1 MAIAETLTLAKALST
16 AGGLAS
22 SYGPAAASMKR
33 TKEQKELTKKRQAE
47 EQKLAKT
54 QGTPKAE
61 DVAAAKNPIEAALT
75 QQRAMLARGQQTG
88 MQQQQQRDLT
98 RTGIMAQ
105 ARIGSD
111 LAAQEA
117 ARRGQER
124 QRLDAGLERDA
135 DRRQRDK
142 QMALQAAMASK
153 GEGQKAA
160 FGKGVKESLDTEAG
174 SASSAFGAKTQ

>member
-1 MAIAETLTLAKALST
+1 
-16 AGGLAS
+16 
-22 SYGPAAASMKR
+22 
-33 TKEQKELTKKRQAE
+33 
-47 EQKLAKT
+47 
-54 QGTPKAE
+54 
-61 DVAAAKNPIEAALT
+61 
-75 QQRAMLARGQQTG
+75 
-88 MQQQQQRDLT
+88 
-98 RTGIMAQ
+98 MAQ

-142 QMALQAAMASK
+142 QMALQAEMASK

>member
-88 MQQQQQRDLT
+88 MQQAGFGQQEKQSWASRPS
-98 RTGIMAQ
+98 A
-105 ARIGSD
+105 
-111 LAAQEA
+111 
-117 ARRGQER
+117 GQECCR
-124 QRLDAGLERDA
+124 TQTPTTQHWA
-135 DRRQRDK
+135 RRQR
-142 QMALQAAMASK
+142 QQSYRPHWP
-153 GEGQKAA
+153 
-160 FGKGVKESLDTEAG
+160 SSAG
-174 SASSAFGAKTQ
+174 SSPLRHRTTAHQRSSQPAERLPASAQRPSALSSA